1 MGDMIY
7 NNGGE
12 THLDYERKRAI
23 DFGANLPA
31 NFGRRS
37 QWKSLLRPSVSEYR
51 AVQFGMQA
59 RPVRNLVKEGPTYAS
74 CTFFLGSEPKHKR

>member
-51 AVQFGMQA
+51 AVQFGMQSPSSSESGQ
-59 RPVRNLVKEGPTYAS
+59 RGPNLRQLHILPRIRTEA
-74 CTFFLGSEPKHKR
+74 